1 MKRPGRILPVIVF
14 SQFAGT
20 SLWFAGNA
28 ILPDIQ
34 KAWQLGDA
42 SLGWMTSSV
51 QLGFIAGTFLFA
63 FLTLADRYPGR
74 LIFLICSVIGGF
86 TNLSIIFIDGNLV
99 SLITLRFFTGFF
111 LAGIYPVGM
120 KIAAEWY
127 RKGLGKALGYLVGAL
142 VIGTAFPHLIRGL
155 ANDLHW
161 EKVMLYVSGIA
172 ITGGVLMY
180 LLVPEGP
187 YKKSSSGFSFKAV
200 VNIFKEKDFRH
211 AAFGYFG
218 HMWELYA
225 IWTFVPFILIKY
237 AELNHTGFNVSTW
250 SFIIIGAGALGCVLG
265 GYASKVYGSVKVA
278 FVMLFVSGI
287 CCLISPILFDIPYEI
302 FMLIM
307 VIWGFTV
314 VADSPQFSTLNALT
328 APKALIGTGLTMVT
342 GIGFAITI
350 FSIELLN
357 TLKDVVTH
365 EMLFL
370 LLIPGP
376 VFGLITLIPLIRKEP
391 VMG

>member
-1 MKRPGRILPVIVF
+1 M
-14 SQFAGT
+14 
-20 SLWFAGNA
+20 
-28 ILPDIQ
+28 
-34 KAWQLGDA
+34 
-42 SLGWMTSSV
+42 
-51 QLGFIAGTFLFA
+51 
-63 FLTLADRYPGR
+63 
-74 LIFLICSVIGGF
+74 
-86 TNLSIIFIDGNLV
+86 
-99 SLITLRFFTGFF
+99 
-111 LAGIYPVGM
+111 
-120 KIAAEWY
+120 
-127 RKGLGKALGYLVGAL
+127 
-142 VIGTAFPHLIRGL
+142 
-155 ANDLHW
+155 
-161 EKVMLYVSGIA
+161 
-172 ITGGVLMY
+172 
-180 LLVPEGP
+180 
-187 YKKSSSGFSFKAV
+187 
-200 VNIFKEKDFRH
+200 
-211 AAFGYFG
+211 
-218 HMWELYA
+218 
-225 IWTFVPFILIKY
+225 
-237 AELNHTGFNVSTW
+237 
-250 SFIIIGAGALGCVLG
+250 LG